1 MEKTRKPLMMVAIDE
16 SEHSFYA
23 LEWALTNFFPSQIS
37 HYFQLMLV
45 HAKPSTS
52 SLVEIK
58 GMRLTFVKNLEAE
71 FVSILGEDLESMAD
85 KTIQKAK
92 EICGRKSVENVIT
105 KVLEGDVRNVLC
117 EAADKFD
124 ATILVLVSHG
134 YGAVKRVVLGSVSDY
149 CVQHAQCSVMVVKR
163 PKIKR
168 ISSSS
173 RLHRNS
179 VQ

>member
-1 MEKTRKPLMMVAIDE
+1 MEKTRKPLMMVGIDE

-23 LEWALTNFFPSQIS
+23 LEWTLTNFFPSEIPH
-37 HYFQLMLV
+37 HYFQLMVL
-45 HAKPSTS
+45 HAKPSPS

-58 GMRLTFVKNLEAE
+58 VSESGSTEE
-71 FVSILGEDLESMAD
+71 FVSILGEDLDNMAD

-92 EICGRKSVENVIT
+92 EICSSKSVEDVIT
-105 KVLEGDVRNVLC
+105 QVLEGDARNVLC
-117 EAADKFD
+117 EAAEKNG
-124 ATILVLVSHG
+124 ATVLVLGCHG

-149 CVQHAQCSVMVVKR
+149 CVQHAHCSVMVVKR

-173 RLHRNS
+173 RLHNL
-179 VQ
+179 V